1 MTRRELLQ
9 RSGIGLASLGL
20 ASMLDANNPM
30 APGKPHFPAK
40 AKRVVH
46 IFCNGGPSQVD
57 SFDPKPQLDKY
68 DGKELPV
75 NLRTERKT
83 GAAFK
88 SPFTFREYGQ
98 SGIPVSSLFPEVAK
112 CVDDLCIIRSMKA
125 NVPNHEPSLMLMN
138 CGAGQ
143 VVRPSMGS
151 WVTYGLGTEN
161 QNLPG
166 FIAMCPGGYPIKE
179 AQNWNS
185 AFLPGVFQGTY
196 IDPKKSKDPNSL
208 IEHLRNGQLDF
219 STQRK
224 QLDLLGKLNRMHK
237 EIRPDDTR
245 LDSRIHSFE
254 LAYRMQMEAT
264 DAFDTAKEPD
274 YIRELYGDTMHGREY
289 LVARRLLERGVRF
302 IQLWHGEGQPWDSH
316 DKIESA
322 HGRLAKEVDKPIAA
336 LLTDLKQRGMLEDT
350 LVLWGGEFGR
360 TPVVELPMPGAN
372 SGSRTGRDHNH
383 HGFTVWL
390 AGGGV
395 KPGHIHGATDEF
407 GFSAVEDPVHVHDL
421 QATMLHLLGFD
432 HEHLTYRYSG
442 RDFRLT
448 DIHGKVVQGILA

>member
-1 MTRRELLQ
+1 M
-9 RSGIGLASLGL
+9 
-20 ASMLDANNPM
+20 
-30 APGKPHFPAK
+30 
-40 AKRVVH
+40 
-46 IFCNGGPSQVD
+46 D
-57 SFDPKPQLDKY
+57 SFDPKPALDKY
-68 DGKELPV
+68 HGKPLPV
-75 NLRTERKT
+75 KLKTERKT

-88 SPFTFREYGQ
+88 SPFQFKQYGQ

-112 CVDDLCIIRSMKA
+112 CVDDLCIIRSMHA

-138 CGAGQ
+138 CGDGRL
-143 VVRPSMGS
+143 VRPSMGS

-166 FIAMCPGGYPIKE
+166 FIAMSPGGYPIKE

-185 AFLPGVFQGTY
+185 AFLPGVYQGTY
-196 IDPKKSKDPNSL
+196 IDPKKSRDPAKL
-208 IEHLRNGQLDF
+208 IDNLKNHKIGLPEQRRQLE
-219 STQRK
+219 
-224 QLDLLGKLNRMHK
+224 LLQKLNHWHQEGR
-237 EIRPDDTR
+237 EDDAR
-245 LDSRIHSFE
+245 LDAKIHSYE

-264 DAFDTAKEPD
+264 DVFDTNKEPEH
-274 YIRELYGDTMHGREY
+274 IRKLYGDTLHGREF

-302 IQLWHGEGQPWDSH
+302 IQLWHGQSQPWDSH
-316 DKIESA
+316 DKIKEA

-395 KPGHIHGATDEF
+395 KAGHIHGATDES
-407 GFSAVEDPVHVHDL
+407 SASVRRKTVCMSMICTQPCCICWVL
-421 QATMLHLLGFD
+421 TMNASPTDTVAAISGLRMFMEKLCRGSLPNPLWMWSPSLGWLSTSS
-432 HEHLTYRYSG
+432 EIYPAL
-442 RDFRLT
+442 
-448 DIHGKVVQGILA
+448 